1 MQIIT
6 LAPGITLRCF
16 PSSLFKQSAL
26 TIQFLDTMCRER
38 ASLNALLPAV
48 LLRGCRT
55 APDMRAITLKLD
67 DLYGAAVGALSR
79 RVGDYQATGLS
90 CGFIEDAYTLEEDG
104 ILAPT
109 LEFLTQLLLEP
120 VLEEGVFCKDFVEN
134 EKKNLISAI
143 ESTRNNKRT
152 YANMQLLKA
161 MCREDSFGIPQYGE
175 PEQVAAITAESLYA
189 HYQQALS
196 TCPVNIFYVGS
207 AQPEKIADLLMPL
220 ANRLAGVRKALPAQ
234 TPFTSC
240 PGSHSRE
247 KMAVTQ
253 GKLCM
258 GYVTDITIRD
268 ERFAAMQVLNT
279 LLGGGMTCKLF
290 MQVREKLSLC
300 YDIHSAYHGSKGL
313 VIVNAGIDFDREEQV
328 RQEVEHQLQLCKG
341 GQITPQELAAAKEQL
356 ISQLQAVH
364 DSPGAIE
371 NYYATGA
378 LSGMHMTP
386 KDYEQAVQAVT
397 AQAVQKAAQ
406 TLQLHSSYF
415 LTGEDTQ

>member
-1 MQIIT
+1 MQIIS

-16 PSSLFKQSAL
+16 PSRLFKQSAL
-26 TIQFLDTMCRER
+26 TIQFLGAMSRET
-38 ASLNALLPAV
+38 ASYNALLPAV

-67 DLYGAAVGALSR
+67 DLYGAAVGALVR

-90 CGFIEDAYTLEEDG
+90 CGFIEDAYTLEQDG

-120 VLEEGVFCKDFVEN
+120 VLEKGAFSQDFVEN

-143 ESTRNNKRT
+143 ESTRNNKRA
-152 YANMQLLKA
+152 YANAQLLKA
-161 MCREDSFGIPQYGE
+161 MCKEDPFGIPQYGE
-175 PEQVAAITAESLYA
+175 PEQVAAITAQSLYD
-189 HYQQALS
+189 HYQKVL
-196 TCPVNIFYVGS
+196 TTYPVNIFYVGS
-207 AQPEKIADLLMPL
+207 AQPEKVAQLLKPL
-220 ANRLAGVRKALPAQ
+220 IHRLTGIRNPLPAQ
-234 TPFTSC
+234 TPFTPC
-240 PGSHSRE
+240 PGSHNRE
-247 KMAVTQ
+247 KMDVTQ

-268 ERFAAMQVLNT
+268 SRFAAMQVLNT
-279 LLGGGMTCKLF
+279 ILGGGMTCKLF

-328 RQEVEHQLQLCKG
+328 RQEVEHQLQLCKD

-371 NYYATGA
+371 NYYATGL
-378 LSGMHMTP
+378 LSNLNRTP
-386 KDYEQAVQAVT
+386 AQYMDQLRAVT
-397 AQAVQKAAQ
+397 AAQ
-406 TLQLHSSYF
+406 VAQVAKTLQQHTIYF
-415 LTGEDTQ
+415 LRGQR